1 MDYLLKAAKHVPYI
15 LMFSLLHTNV
25 PFIVVVPCLLLAR
38 ILTAAEHKFIM
49 FNAIFNTANMLYDV
63 YCRYC
68 WTYLFIY
75 RLVTLFLM
83 EFNHKTLVF
92 ALQKTHLIW
101 KRCHLKLQIFTTF
114 FFVSYLFIWTGF
126 VLLSPFAMR
135 TSSINTQ
142 RNSPTLSCKVSDIFP
157 LYSLLCF
164 LFVYRYRLNPTT
176 KSYSNPQHFYFL

>member
-1 MDYLLKAAKHVPYI
+1 MLFICLYYPKANLRCATDTNNIYMDYLLKAAKHVPYI

-114 FFVSYLFIWTGF
+114 FFC
-126 VLLSPFAMR
+126 LLSFYLNWFCSFKPFC
-135 TSSINTQ
+135 NE
-142 RNSPTLSCKVSDIFP
+142 N
-157 LYSLLCF
+157 LLNKHSKKLTNF
-164 LFVYRYRLNPTT
+164 KL
-176 KSYSNPQHFYFL
+176 